1 MSSAD
6 ILATLRSLLGKDL
19 ENLSPSELAAV
30 AAALSGFNRQGN
42 VNAGVLARQTA
53 ELAKEKKN
61 PYFYTQY
68 KVKSP
73 EYISLKT
80 IADATSFRY
89 IYDDTKK
96 QATLTQGS
104 KAYIFRTGDTSM
116 SRGNGSETLKNKV
129 VKSGVP
135 YISEDDAKE
144 YFVCTAEY
152 IPDSS
157 DAVCLT
163 ANIASLADDIEKALE
178 GN

>member
-6 ILATLRSLLGKDL
+6 ILATLKAVLGKELEDL
-19 ENLSPSELAAV
+19 NPSELAAA
-30 AAALSGFNRQGN
+30 AAALSRFSRKGN
-42 VNAGVLARQTA
+42 VNAGVLARQVS
-53 ELAKEKKN
+53 ELGKEKKN
-61 PYFYTQY
+61 PYFYNQY

-104 KAYIFRTGDTSM
+104 KAYIFKTGDGTM
-116 SRGNGSETLKNKV
+116 SRGNGSENLKNKV
-129 VKSGVP
+129 VMSGVP
-135 YISEDDAKE
+135 YLSEDDANE

-157 DAVCLT
+157 DAVCVT
-163 ANIASLADDIEKALE
+163 SNIASIADEIEKALE